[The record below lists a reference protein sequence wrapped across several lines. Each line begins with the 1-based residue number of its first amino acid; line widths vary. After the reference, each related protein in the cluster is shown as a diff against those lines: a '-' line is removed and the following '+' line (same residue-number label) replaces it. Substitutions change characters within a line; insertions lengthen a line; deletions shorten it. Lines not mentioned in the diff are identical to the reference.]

1 MKELREQFEKE
12 TGVSVFWFDSNGQ
25 KCANPLYIDRLES
38 KLKETQERAYNAS
51 DRLIACRNELNKVE
65 SKLKETQLHFL
76 KAEKRALENWI
87 KLEDER
93 KHLIRMAFL
102 QGADY
107 ESGQGD
113 YSKNKDE
120 EIGEA
125 IANYIN
131 QQ

>member
-1 MKELREQFEKE
+1 MKELREQFEEE
-12 TGVSVFWFDSNGQ
+12 TGYTLGGASHETTVVFYAAW
-25 KCANPLYIDRLES
+25 L
-38 KLKETQERAYNAS
+38 
-51 DRLIACRNELNKVE
+51 E

-93 KHLIRMAFL
+93 EQLIRMAFL

-113 YSKNKDE
+113 YSKNKEE

-125 IANYIN
+125 IANYIKTIE
-131 QQ
+131 